1 MDEDLSRCYDNAQ
14 RSPAIHTER
23 EEGGEP
29 EASKTGETPYAQLI
43 YQAFM
48 SSPRRAMTL
57 QEIYRWF
64 LENTDKGKK
73 STMSGGTGKGW
84 QNSIRHNLSMNGVR
98 TTHTSPAMYS
108 IVN

>member
-1 MDEDLSRCYDNAQ
+1 MDA
-14 RSPAIHTER
+14 TR

-29 EASKTGETPYAQLI
+29 GAPKTGETPYAQLI

-73 STMSGGTGKGW
+73 SNLGGGTGKGW

-98 TTHTSPAMYS
+98 TTSTSPTVYS
-108 IVN
+108 TGY